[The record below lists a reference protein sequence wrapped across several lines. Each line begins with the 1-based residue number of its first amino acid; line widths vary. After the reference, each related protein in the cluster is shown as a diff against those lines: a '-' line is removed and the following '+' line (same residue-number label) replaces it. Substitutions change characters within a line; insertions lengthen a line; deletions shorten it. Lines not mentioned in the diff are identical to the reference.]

1 MPGKL
6 RDIRVHEGSLVDSPA
21 NPRARVVLFKRE
33 ASGKSKYNKGDLVEA
48 TVNHMPGMKGS
59 VGKIAL
65 IADEPVYGIDFGD
78 GKIHKWL
85 AESELKPAPE
95 GAEVKSGM
103 KMTGMSKGGGKGGGN
118 LSLRDRIAALFKRNS
133 DPVSFADA
141 LRDSKMDEQWW
152 RLQDALRTSIRSIM
166 DSEAQNKG
174 ELIQRSLIQYMGS
187 LMDLLP
193 DLEEKMDEVAMQK
206 TKDTLSDMDSFAE
219 EVAKAGKVISDA
231 NMKRL
236 EQAMSAIDEI
246 LTAAKVEKK
255 GERGTMPTM
264 EEILKGFPE
273 DQRSAILDALNK
285 QEKEVADLKKR
296 AEEAE
301 AKLKKANNP
310 DPEDVWKGV
319 NPEVRKR
326 FEEME
331 KRAKEAED
339 VAKREQEARV
349 KKEFIAKASG
359 YRGLPIQPEEFG
371 LVLKEIAEKS
381 PEQFAKLEEVLK
393 AADEAIAT
401 GKLFEEVGKGGGSG
415 GASDTWAKIEKAAEE
430 MMKSDSK
437 LTKEQAITKVA
448 EKHPELVEAYRK
460 GV

>member
-21 NPRARVVLFKRE
+21 NPRARVVLFKRGGNNP
-33 ASGKSKYNKGDLVEA
+33 AS
-48 TVNHMPGMKGS
+48 
-59 VGKIAL
+59 
-65 IADEPVYGIDFGD
+65 
-78 GKIHKWL
+78 
-85 AESELKPAPE
+85 
-95 GAEVKSGM
+95 
-103 KMTGMSKGGGKGGGN
+103 GKGGGN
-118 LSLRDRIAALFKRNS
+118 LSLRDRITSLFKRNS

-193 DLEEKMDEVAMQK
+193 DLEGKMDEVAMQK
-206 TKDTLSDMDSFAE
+206 TKDTLSEMDGFAE
-219 EVAKAGKVISDA
+219 EVAKAGKMISDA

-236 EQAMSAIDEI
+236 EQAMSAIDDI

-255 GERGTMPTM
+255 GEKGTMPTM
-264 EEILKGFPE
+264 EEILKGLSE
-273 DQRSAILDALNK
+273 EQRSAIQEALNK
-285 QEKEVADLKKR
+285 QEQEVADLKKR

-301 AKLKKANNP
+301 AKLKKGNDP
-310 DPEDVWKGV
+310 EPEDVWKGV

-339 VAKREQEARV
+339 VAKREQDARV
-349 KKEFIAKASG
+349 KKDFIAKASG
-359 YRGLPIQPEEFG
+359 YRGLPIKPEEFG
-371 LVLKEIAEKS
+371 LVLKEIADKS

-401 GKLFEEVGKGGGSG
+401 GELFKEVGKGGGG
-415 GASDTWAKIEKAAEE
+415 GGGSDTWSKIEKAAEE
-430 MMKSDSK
+430 IMKSDSK

-448 EKHPELVEAYRK
+448 EKHPELVDAYRR

>member
-21 NPRARVVLFKRE
+21 NPRARVVLFKRGGDNP
-33 ASGKSKYNKGDLVEA
+33 AS
-48 TVNHMPGMKGS
+48 
-59 VGKIAL
+59 
-65 IADEPVYGIDFGD
+65 
-78 GKIHKWL
+78 
-85 AESELKPAPE
+85 
-95 GAEVKSGM
+95 
-103 KMTGMSKGGGKGGGN
+103 GKGGGN
-118 LSLRDRIAALFKRNS
+118 LSLRDRIASLFKRNC

-166 DSEAQNKG
+166 DSDAQNKG

-264 EEILKGFPE
+264 EEILKGLPE

-301 AKLKKANNP
+301 AKLKKANNSDP
-310 DPEDVWKGV
+310 EPEDVWKGV

-349 KKEFIAKASG
+349 KKEFIAKAAG

-371 LVLKEIAEKS
+371 LVLKDIAEKS

-415 GASDTWAKIEKAAEE
+415 GASDTWSKIEKAAEE
-430 MMKSDSK
+430 IMKSDSK